1 MKEGVCGPSM
11 GDFLGEVAATQQRGL
26 KQDCYQE
33 FSSGSDLLLRML
45 EAGREQSGVRLSA
58 GAQVRTWGQQ

>member
-1 MKEGVCGPSM
+1 MR
-11 GDFLGEVAATQQRGL
+11 DFLGEGAATQQRPL
-26 KQDCYQE
+26 KQDCYPE

-58 GAQVRTWGQQ
+58 GAQVRTWGQQCKK